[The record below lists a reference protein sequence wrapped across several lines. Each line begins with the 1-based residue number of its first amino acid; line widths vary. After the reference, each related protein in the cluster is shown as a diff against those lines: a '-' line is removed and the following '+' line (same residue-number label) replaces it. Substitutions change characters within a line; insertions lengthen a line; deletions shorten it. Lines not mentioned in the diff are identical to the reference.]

1 LKEKI
6 KSTKETLGLSLILL
20 LSTLFNFVNLGLEG
34 YSNTF
39 YTAAVKSM
47 TMSFKNF
54 FFVSFDPAGFVTID
68 KPALGFWIQ
77 AISAKIFGLNSWG
90 ILIPQALAGVISVAV
105 LYHLVKR
112 SFGVSAGL
120 ISALCLATT
129 PIFVA
134 VSRNNTCDNLLVL
147 ALLLACWPLTIA
159 AEKGKLKYL
168 LISLAIVGLGF
179 NIKMLQA
186 YMVTPAIYIT
196 YLLSTA
202 ISMKKRIKHL
212 VLGTLVL
219 LVVSFSWSIFVDL
232 VPASSRPYVDSST
245 NNSEIELIVGWNGLN
260 RLGLGG
266 NSQMGG
272 ALRSGMLRGEMPKG
286 MELPEGMKMPSGAR
300 AGGGAMGGG
309 MMGGSTETSSITRLF
324 SKNSLSDQI
333 IWLFPLAIFGLV
345 AAVLREKFKSLF
357 NNDKRKLS
365 LLLWT
370 MWLLPVFGYF
380 SFTTGMFHPYYLTM
394 LAPPIAAL
402 SGIGIISM
410 WELYKE
416 GGWKSWILEAALI
429 VDGSVQLLIL
439 SYFYS
444 TSSIT
449 KILMIVLSILCFVSS
464 IILVILRLK
473 KNENTKLKRNLLIAA
488 VVGLLI
494 TPTVWSGVTMF
505 YPVNGTM
512 PSAGLEIISSKSD
525 GASMGMGMDSGD
537 NTKLIKFLETHNTT
551 EKYILATSTS
561 GGTASDIII
570 KTGKSVMSLGGF
582 MGSDKILT
590 LNQFKSLVAKGEI
603 RYVMSGGG
611 MGGAMGG
618 SSSSDVTTEGTKSNS
633 SSDVEAEG
641 TQSSPGGDIMAWVE
655 KAGTVVPESEWK
667 EATKTTDTA
676 SSDKKSSDSSNQ
688 QFGGFGGAH
697 SGKLYDLKAYAD
709 SIAKK

>member
-1 LKEKI
+1 LKKKI
-6 KSTKETLGLSLILL
+6 KFTKETLGLSLVLL
-20 LSTLFNFVNLGLEG
+20 LSALLNFVNLSLEG
-34 YSNTF
+34 YANTF
-39 YTAAVKSM
+39 YSAAVKSM

-68 KPALGFWIQ
+68 KPPLGFWIQ
-77 AISAKIFGLNSWG
+77 AISVKIFGFNSWG

-147 ALLLACWPLTIA
+147 TLLLACWALTIA
-159 AEKGKLKYL
+159 AEKGKLEYL

-186 YMVTPAIYIT
+186 YMIAPAIYIT

-202 ISMKKRIKHL
+202 ISMKKRIIHL

-219 LVVSFSWSIFVDL
+219 LVVSFSWSIVVDL
-232 VPASSRPYVDSST
+232 VPASNRPYVDSST
-245 NNSEIELIVGWNGLN
+245 NNSEMELIVGWNGLN

-266 NSQMGG
+266 TSAMGG
-272 ALRSGMLRGEMPKG
+272 KMGGSPNGDNGKGMTLPEG
-286 MELPEGMKMPSGAR
+286 MELPAGVEIPSGGS
-300 AGGGAMGGG
+300 AGSG
-309 MMGGSTETSSITRLF
+309 MMGGTDNVSPVRLF

-333 IWLFPLAIFGLV
+333 IWLFPLAIFGFI
-345 AAVLREKFKSLF
+345 AAALKEKIKNPF
-357 NNDKRKLS
+357 NNDRRKSALI
-365 LLLWT
+365 LWS
-370 MWLLPVFGYF
+370 MWLLPVFIYF
-380 SFTTGMFHPYYLTM
+380 SFTSGMFHPYYLTM

-402 SGIGIISM
+402 AGIGIASM

-416 GGWKSWILEAALI
+416 GGWKSWILPIAFI
-429 VDGSVQLLIL
+429 VDGLVQLLIL
-439 SYFYS
+439 SYYYD

-449 KILMIVLSILCFVSS
+449 KILMITLSILCFVSS
-464 IILVILRLK
+464 ITLIIVNLK
-473 KNENTKLKRNLLIAA
+473 KNENTKLKRNLVITA
-488 VVGLLI
+488 VIGLLI

-505 YPVNGTM
+505 YPVNGSM
-512 PSAGLEIISSKSD
+512 PSAGIEITSSKSE
-525 GASMGMGMDSGD
+525 GAGIGMESFGD

-570 KTGKSVMSLGGF
+570 QTGKSAMSIGGF
-582 MGSDKILT
+582 LGSDKILT
-590 LNQFKSLVAKGEI
+590 LDQFKVLVAKGEI
-603 RYVMSGGG
+603 RYVMTGGG

-618 SSSSDVTTEGTKSNS
+618 SSGSDVTTEGTQS
-633 SSDVEAEG
+633 SSN
-641 TQSSPGGDIMAWVE
+641 GDIMAWVE

-688 QFGGFGGAH
+688 QLGGFGGAS
-697 SGKLYDLKAYAD
+697 SGKLYDLKAYVD
-709 SIAKK
+709 SIVKK